1 MRCEFYTITYLSEQ
15 GFRLNRLLRKEN
27 LVKTQI
33 VNCVKLKQR
42 YHTILLDYIIMRKFN
57 DFYFVLFFIQP
68 EIVKITTVRE
78 SGKLYLQLG
87 THE

>member
-1 MRCEFYTITYLSEQ
+1 MRCEFYTIKYLSEQ

-27 LVKTQI
+27 LIKTQI

-42 YHTILLDYIIMRKFN
+42 YHTILLDYIITREFN

-68 EIVKITTVRE
+68 D
-78 SGKLYLQLG
+78 S
-87 THE
+87 